1 MNVSKSI
8 GSTIKLCRGQR
19 GFSQG
24 ELAERAG
31 LSVSY
36 LSLIEQG
43 KRTPNLEILE
53 DITDALRIPLNI
65 LVFLASDKSEL
76 AELDKSAAEKLSLV
90 ALKLMEE
97 DDERAVL
104 QK

>member
-1 MNVSKSI
+1 MAVSKSI
-8 GSTIKLCRGQR
+8 GNTIKLCRGQR
-19 GFSQG
+19 GLSQG
-24 ELAERAG
+24 DLAERAG

-53 DITDALRIPLNI
+53 DIADALRIPLNI
-65 LVFLASDKSEL
+65 LVFLASDKTEL

-90 ALKLMEE
+90 ALKLME
-97 DDERAVL
+97 DDNERAVL
-104 QK
+104 QT

>member
-1 MNVSKSI
+1 MTISKSI

-19 GFSQG
+19 GLSQL
-24 ELAERAG
+24 ELAESAG

-43 KRTPNLEILE
+43 KRTLNLEVLE
-53 DITDALRIPLNI
+53 TITNALRIPLNI
-65 LVFLASDKSEL
+65 LVFLASDKTEL
-76 AELDKSAAEKLSLV
+76 AELDKSAAEKLSLI
-90 ALKLMEE
+90 ALKLMKD
-97 DDERAVL
+97 DDEQAVL

>member
-1 MNVSKSI
+1 M
-8 GSTIKLCRGQR
+8 
-19 GFSQG
+19 SQG
-24 ELAERAG
+24 DLAERAG

-53 DITDALRIPLNI
+53 YIADALRIPLNI
-65 LVFLASDKSEL
+65 LVFLASDKTEL

-90 ALKLMEE
+90 ALKLME
-97 DDERAVL
+97 DDNERTIL